1 VSEAFTR
8 VALAHPSIH
17 FTLKHNDRVIHEL
30 PAVESWRSR
39 IESFFGAELRDGLI
53 HVSSEDGE
61 VRLSGF
67 VADPEFSR
75 GNNRMQYVFLN
86 GRYIRDRSLQH
97 ALGEAYRGL
106 LLTGRYPITFLRLEM
121 PPEAVDVNV
130 HPAKLEV
137 RFQEGGR
144 LYSQLLGTIR
154 NRFLTTD
161 LTAKVQ
167 SSSSPDT
174 DESAAAH
181 DATSAEQHRRQLV
194 DWAKG
199 QIPDTSDR
207 KAAPAAQA
215 DLDYRFERPN
225 AAAVGWEAR
234 TPRESEGTSGFAQVA
249 GQNPMAADALPASSA
264 SDVAPMRPS
273 ASALQVQ
280 NRYLITEVEN
290 GVVIIDQH
298 ALHERILY
306 EQLREKV
313 LSGDMET
320 QRLLVPEPVS
330 LTAAEASAALEAK
343 ELLAQLGIEIE
354 HFGGD
359 TVIVSAYPAMLANLG
374 PAEMLRQV
382 VDQLMADGKQPD
394 RRDVLDELLHMI
406 SCKAAIKAGDRLQPE
421 EITALLEH
429 RELCQDSHHCPH
441 GRPTSLVFTREEL
454 DRRFKRT

>member
-1 VSEAFTR
+1 
-8 VALAHPSIH
+8 
-17 FTLKHNDRVIHEL
+17 
-30 PAVESWRSR
+30 
-39 IESFFGAELRDGLI
+39 
-53 HVSSEDGE
+53 
-61 VRLSGF
+61 
-67 VADPEFSR
+67 
-75 GNNRMQYVFLN
+75 
-86 GRYIRDRSLQH
+86 
-97 ALGEAYRGL
+97 
-106 LLTGRYPITFLRLEM
+106 
-121 PPEAVDVNV
+121 
-130 HPAKLEV
+130 
-137 RFQEGGR
+137 
-144 LYSQLLGTIR
+144 
-154 NRFLTTD
+154 
-161 LTAKVQ
+161 
-167 SSSSPDT
+167 
-174 DESAAAH
+174 
-181 DATSAEQHRRQLV
+181 
-194 DWAKG
+194 
-199 QIPDTSDR
+199 
-207 KAAPAAQA
+207 
-215 DLDYRFERPN
+215 
-225 AAAVGWEAR
+225 
-234 TPRESEGTSGFAQVA
+234 
-249 GQNPMAADALPASSA
+249 
-264 SDVAPMRPS
+264 
-273 ASALQVQ
+273 
-280 NRYLITEVEN
+280 LITEVEN